1 MVPRYGMAKSDSFF
15 IRATQ
20 NIEDDNDFYEGEID
34 LGAYVDALGKSVL
47 RIHNIAVAFTDS
59 AGRSPDLKTG
69 GDTTTSA
76 QFQLTTQS
84 NADIVLG
91 TNKSVIAQ
99 GQINAIRVP
108 NSAGVASSVSHDLDN
123 LPQLWTNGY
132 LVAVDS
138 IYLGGSAL
146 DQWNEDVYVTVTMEC
161 TVETMSQASAMAL
174 ALSQQ

>member
-1 MVPRYGMAKSDSFF
+1 MAKSDSFF

-20 NIEDDNDFYEGEID
+20 NIEDSSPDYFEGEID

-59 AGRSPDLKTG
+59 DGRSPDVKASA
-69 GDTTTSA
+69 TTSA

-161 TVETMSQASAMAL
+161 TVESMSQASAMAL

>member
-1 MVPRYGMAKSDSFF
+1 MAKSDSFF

-20 NIEDDNDFYEGEID
+20 NIEYDNNFFEGEID

-47 RIHNIAVAFTDS
+47 RIHNIAVAFTDI
-59 AGRSPDLKTG
+59 AGRSPDVKTG
-69 GDTTTSA
+69 GNTTTSA

-84 NADIVLG
+84 NSDIVMG

-99 GQINAIRVP
+99 GQINAYRIP
-108 NSAGVASSVSHDLDN
+108 NSQGVASSVSHDLDN

-138 IYLGGSAL
+138 IYLGGAAWT
-146 DQWNEDVYVTVTMEC
+146 DWAEDVYVTVTMEC
-161 TVETMSQASAMAL
+161 TVESMSQASAMAL

>member
-1 MVPRYGMAKSDSFF
+1 MAKSDSFF

-20 NIEDDNDFYEGEID
+20 NIENDNNFYEGAID

-59 AGRSPDLKTG
+59 TGRSPDLKTG
-69 GDTTTSA
+69 GETTCAA

-84 NADIVLG
+84 YSDIVLG

-108 NSAGVASSVSHDLDN
+108 NSTGVASSVSHDLDN

-138 IYLGGSAL
+138 IYLGGAAL
-146 DQWNEDVYVTVTMEC
+146 STWNEEVYVTVTMEC
-161 TVETMSQASAMAL
+161 TVESMSQASAMAL